1 MKNYPMYSVDEVGTF
16 LEFILKIER
25 KYSDNIA
32 FKSINK
38 QYTYGD
44 FCNMVKSCVGALSSN
59 KGKCF
64 VIDTNNSLKFAVMY
78 FAIVISGNIAVLMDE
93 QDLKYVDIKEYEVI
107 SESDLDKILEYKSD
121 YIEDSHN
128 EDVCTIV
135 CSSGTTSEKKG
146 VMLSQANL
154 LSDMRGGML
163 LYEYP
168 ENAIYVNILPYTHLF
183 GVIADLLGPLFSGGT
198 CIPNDKIHFF
208 ESLRYYRPTNLNLPP
223 ALVNAI
229 YAMLISTGSFEMA
242 TGGRL
247 KKVMCAGA
255 KLNDDVNELFSQY
268 GLRVYSAYGLTE
280 CSPCVSMNR
289 DHFYRQNSVG
299 QVLPCCSVDIIDGEV
314 TVVGKNVMLG
324 YYKNKDAT
332 NKVLRDG
339 RLYTGDLGH
348 FNYATTLDD
357 GFLYL
362 IGRKNSMI
370 VFEDGKK
377 ILPEIVENAICQLEN
392 IEECLILPEENNC
405 KIKLNIYIVSDENVN
420 NEDLKNVLKDFNIS
434 NRIAEITI
442 QRNKLKKNA
451 LGKIVRKTP

>member
-198 CIPNDKIHFF
+198 ICIPNDKIHFF

-339 RLYTGDLGH
+339 RLYTGDLG
-348 FNYATTLDD
+348 YVDDD

-377 ILPEIVENAICQLEN
+377 ILSEIVENAICQLEN

>member
-198 CIPNDKIHFF
+198 ICIPNDKIHFF

-339 RLYTGDLGH
+339 RLYTGDLG
-348 FNYATTLDD
+348 YVDDD

-451 LGKIVRKTP
+451 LGKIVRKPP

>member
-16 LEFILKIER
+16 LKFILKIER

-154 LSDMRGGML
+154 LSDMMGGML

-198 CIPNDKIHFF
+198 ICIPNDKIHFF

-339 RLYTGDLGH
+339 RLYTGDLG
-348 FNYATTLDD
+348 YVDDD

-451 LGKIVRKTP
+451 LGKIVRKPP

>member
-107 SESDLDKILEYKSD
+107 SESDLNKILEYKSD

-198 CIPNDKIHFF
+198 ICIPNDKIHFF

-314 TVVGKNVMLG
+314 TVVDKNVMLG

-339 RLYTGDLGH
+339 RLYTGDLG
-348 FNYATTLDD
+348 YVDDD

>member
-154 LSDMRGGML
+154 LSDVRGGML

-198 CIPNDKIHFF
+198 ICIPNDKIHFF

-339 RLYTGDLGH
+339 RLYTGDLG
-348 FNYATTLDD
+348 YVDDD

>member
-198 CIPNDKIHFF
+198 ICIPNDKIHFF

-299 QVLPCCSVDIIDGEV
+299 QVFPCCSVDIIDGEV

-339 RLYTGDLGH
+339 RLYTGDLG
-348 FNYATTLDD
+348 YVDDD

>member
-154 LSDMRGGML
+154 LSDMRGGMQ

-198 CIPNDKIHFF
+198 ICIPNDKIHFF

-339 RLYTGDLGH
+339 RLYTGDLG
-348 FNYATTLDD
+348 YVDDD

>member
-154 LSDMRGGML
+154 LSDMMGGML

-198 CIPNDKIHFF
+198 ICIPNDKIHFF

-339 RLYTGDLGH
+339 RLYTGDLG
-348 FNYATTLDD
+348 YVDDD

-451 LGKIVRKTP
+451 LGKIVRKPP

>member
-163 LYEYP
+163 LYEYS

-198 CIPNDKIHFF
+198 ICIPNDKIHFF

-339 RLYTGDLGH
+339 RLYTGDLG
-348 FNYATTLDD
+348 YVDDD

>member
-198 CIPNDKIHFF
+198 ICIPNDKIHFF

-332 NKVLRDG
+332 NKVLGDG
-339 RLYTGDLGH
+339 RLYTGDLG
-348 FNYATTLDD
+348 YVDDD

>member
-64 VIDTNNSLKFAVMY
+64 VIDTNNSLKFAVIY

-198 CIPNDKIHFF
+198 ICIPNDKIHFF

-339 RLYTGDLGH
+339 RLYTGDLG
-348 FNYATTLDD
+348 YVDDD

>member
-198 CIPNDKIHFF
+198 ICIPNDKIHFF

-339 RLYTGDLGH
+339 RLYTGDLG
-348 FNYATTLDD
+348 YVDDD

-451 LGKIVRKTP
+451 LGKIVRETP